1 MSIEVLWKPSD
12 TFKAN
17 SNLKDYE
24 NWLSDHLDL
33 RFDTYET
40 LRQWSVDHI
49 DTFWE
54 SIWQYYNIIA
64 HHKYDKVVELP
75 KSGMIGTKW
84 FKGSTLNYS
93 EHIFRNAN
101 THSPAIIFQSEKSP
115 LTEISW
121 QSLRSQVASLADY
134 LISNGVTKG
143 DRVASFLP
151 NIPEAIIAFLATN
164 SIGAVWSSCSPDF
177 GAESV
182 IDRFNQIEPKVI
194 FIADGYYYNG
204 KTYNK
209 TEANVAIC
217 KALPSLSKVVFLP
230 YTDKNASIP
239 KVIENAEFWAN
250 TQQAQNKA
258 LNFASVSFDHPLWIL
273 YSSGTTGKP
282 KAITHSNGG
291 NLIEHLKVLGLHQ
304 NCKPGE
310 RFFWYST
317 TGWMMWN
324 YSIAAL
330 LHGTTVCI
338 YDGSAGYPN
347 ISALWDFARTSKIN
361 HFGAGASFYIACMKE
376 GLNFID
382 NNQLPDLKSIGSTG
396 SPLPPEAWQWI
407 YDSVKKD
414 VWLISLSGG
423 TDVCSGFVGGN
434 PYDPLYKGEIQCRLL
449 GCDLQA
455 WDENGSAVIDQL
467 GEMVITQPM
476 PSMPIYFWNDEHN
489 ERYQASYFEMYPNVW
504 RHGDWIKITE
514 RNTLIIFGRSDATLN
529 RGGVRIGTSEVYSGV
544 EKNEEIKDSL
554 VICIDKEDGS
564 HYMPLFVVLQDG
576 VLLTDELKKKVSQS
590 LRAQFS
596 PRHVPDDIFEVKEV
610 PYTISGKKME
620 TPVKKIL
627 SGIDI
632 SNSIS
637 KDAMKNPQS
646 LDYFTHLYVSKKSKF

>member
-1 MSIEVLWKPSD
+1 MSKAILWQPSNSFTAD
-12 TFKAN
+12 

-24 NWLSDHLDL
+24 KWLFQHLNIE
-33 RFDTYET
+33 FDSYES
-40 LRQWSVDHI
+40 LRQWSVDNI
-49 DTFWE
+49 ALFWE
-54 SIWQYYNIIA
+54 TIWQYYDVIA
-64 HHKYDKVVELP
+64 HNSYDEVVQLP
-75 KSGMIGTKW
+75 SKGMIGTEW
-84 FKGSTLNYS
+84 FKGSTLNYA
-93 EHIFRNAN
+93 EHIFRNA
-101 THSPAIIFQSEKSP
+101 TASAPAIVFQSEKEA

-121 QSLRSQVASLADY
+121 QQLHEQVTSLAAY
-134 LISNGVTKG
+134 LKSNDVDKG

-164 SIGAVWSSCSPDF
+164 SIGAIWSSCSPDF

-182 IDRFNQIEPKVI
+182 IDRFNQIAPKVI

-204 KTYNK
+204 KTFSK
-209 TEANVAIC
+209 ADANQAIC
-217 KALPSLSKVVFLP
+217 EALPSLNKVIFLP
-230 YTDKNASIP
+230 YTDKTSSVP
-239 KVIENAEFWAN
+239 KDIEHAVLWED
-250 TQQAQNKA
+250 TQQAKDQPLEFEA
-258 LNFASVSFDHPLWIL
+258 VPFDHPLWVL

-304 NCKPGE
+304 NCKPQE

-324 YSIAAL
+324 YSLAAL

-338 YDGSAGYPN
+338 YDGSAGYPD
-347 ISALWDFARTSKIN
+347 IEVLWHFARDAKIN
-361 HFGAGASFYIACMKE
+361 HFGAGASFYIACMKAE
-376 GLNFID
+376 LNFIK
-382 NNQLPDLKSIGSTG
+382 NNPLPDLKSIGSTG

-407 YDSVKKD
+407 YDSVKED

-434 PYDPLYKGEIQCRLL
+434 PYDALYKGEIQCRLL

-455 WDENGSAVIDQL
+455 WDENGNSVINEL

-476 PSMPIYFWNDEHN
+476 PSMPIYFWNDENN
-489 ERYQASYFEMYPNVW
+489 ERYRSSYFEMYPNVW
-504 RHGDWIKITE
+504 RHGDWIKITD

-544 EKNEEIKDSL
+544 EKNESVKDSL
-554 VICIDKEDGS
+554 VVCIDKEDGS

-576 VLLTDELKKKVSQS
+576 VSLTDELKKQIGQT

-596 PRHVPDDIFEVKEV
+596 PRHVPDEIFAIDEV

-637 KDAMKNPQS
+637 KDAMKNPKS
-646 LDYFTHLYVSKKSKF
+646 LDYFTKLYASQTK

>member
-1 MSIEVLWKPSD
+1 MSKAILWQPSNSFTAD
-12 TFKAN
+12 

-24 NWLSDHLDL
+24 KWLSRHLNIE
-33 RFDTYET
+33 FDNYES
-40 LRQWSVDHI
+40 LRQWSVDNI
-49 DTFWE
+49 ALFWE
-54 SIWQYYNIIA
+54 TIWQYYNVIA
-64 HHKYDKVVELP
+64 HNSYDKVVQLP
-75 KSGMIGTKW
+75 SEGMIGTEW
-84 FKGSTLNYS
+84 FKGSTLNYA
-93 EHIFRNAN
+93 EHIFRNA
-101 THSPAIIFQSEKSP
+101 TAAAPAIVFQSEQEA

-121 QSLRSQVASLADY
+121 QQLHEQVASLAAY
-134 LISNGVTKG
+134 LKSNGVGKG

-164 SIGAVWSSCSPDF
+164 SIGAIWSSCSPDF

-182 IDRFNQIEPKVI
+182 IDRFNQIAPKVI
-194 FIADGYYYNG
+194 FIADGYFYNG
-204 KTYNK
+204 KTFSK
-209 TEANVAIC
+209 ADANQAIC
-217 KALPSLSKVVFLP
+217 EALPSLKKVIFLP
-230 YTDKNASIP
+230 YTDKTSSVP
-239 KVIENAEFWAN
+239 KDIEHAVLWED
-250 TQQAQNKA
+250 TQQAKDQPLHFEA
-258 LNFASVSFDHPLWIL
+258 VPFDHPLWVL

-304 NCKPGE
+304 NCKPQE

-324 YSIAAL
+324 YSLAAL
-330 LHGTTVCI
+330 LNGTTVCI
-338 YDGSAGYPN
+338 YDGSAGYPD
-347 ISALWDFARTSKIN
+347 IAALWKFARDAKIN
-361 HFGAGASFYIACMKE
+361 HFGAGASFYIACMKAE
-376 GLNFID
+376 LNFIKD
-382 NNQLPDLKSIGSTG
+382 NPLPDLKSIGSTG

-407 YDSVKKD
+407 YDSVKND

-434 PYDPLYKGEIQCRLL
+434 PYDVLYKGEIQCRLL

-455 WDENGSAVIDQL
+455 WDENGNSVVNEL

-476 PSMPIYFWNDEHN
+476 PSMPIYFWNDENN
-489 ERYQASYFEMYPNVW
+489 ERYRSSYFEMYPNVW
-504 RHGDWIKITE
+504 RHGDWIKITD

-544 EKNEEIKDSL
+544 EKNESVKDSL
-554 VICIDKEDGS
+554 VVCIDKEDGS
-564 HYMPLFVVLQDG
+564 HYMPLFVVLQEG
-576 VLLTDELKKKVSQS
+576 VSLTDELKKQIGQN

-596 PRHVPDDIFEVKEV
+596 PRHVPDEIFAIDEV

-637 KDAMKNPQS
+637 KDAMKNPKS
-646 LDYFTHLYVSKKSKF
+646 LDYFTKLYASQAK